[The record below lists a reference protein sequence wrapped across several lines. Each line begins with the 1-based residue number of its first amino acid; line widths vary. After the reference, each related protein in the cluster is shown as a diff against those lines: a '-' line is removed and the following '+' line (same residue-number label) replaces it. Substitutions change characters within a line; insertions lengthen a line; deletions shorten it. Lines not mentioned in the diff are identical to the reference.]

1 MTKKDKW
8 ISWIMILVTFI
19 YIAVISYI
27 TPLSSTDD
35 LNFLMMSRKTGSTML
50 AEALHYGN
58 GRLLGN
64 LTAMLLNRYL
74 WLRTILKPAVVV
86 GIIVLLW
93 KLLDIKTVTGR
104 FFMTLM
110 FLLMPASLMAETITW
125 NSGFANYVPPVLG
138 LLTCGWLVCRIDVIS
153 SSTTTSEGRRRKNI
167 KRTIMFTALGVIGFV
182 GQLFVEHISL
192 VAIAMSG
199 VLVICMKKRGRSIT
213 APVVWLAVAVA
224 GMCLMTFISLHFKEY
239 AFIPGYR
246 HVPNDVATLIEYGY
260 INFFRFTVPLLSRM
274 KFLGSMILTA
284 ALLVTMGNRRNVVRT
299 IAVEIVILLSSMADG
314 FTLAGMVVE
323 SVFIAGITVLL
334 VMLIESVDC
343 DTKYKLFFILL
354 SGYVATLPL
363 QFVRPY
369 GLRCM
374 MYLYMCV
381 FAVVVT
387 AVDRWL
393 GRNMGRLQIK
403 IKKGM
408 VVSVEYTI
416 CCTMALFCVIYDS
429 YAVRELLRLR
439 AINIYN
445 KSQIEQGMKE
455 NSTVITI
462 RSDESVFFHGI
473 IGSNLENY
481 YYYSKA
487 GDIQFVMEDSDEQ

>member
-35 LNFLMMSRKTGSTML
+35 LNFLMMSRKTDSTML
-50 AEALHYGN
+50 TEALHYGN

-64 LTAMLLNRYL
+64 LTAMLLSRYL

-167 KRTIMFTALGVIGFV
+167 KRTIMFTALGVTGFV

-314 FTLAGMVVE
+314 
-323 SVFIAGITVLL
+323 
-334 VMLIESVDC
+334 LI
-343 DTKYKLFFILL
+343 
-354 SGYVATLPL
+354 
-363 QFVRPY
+363 
-369 GLRCM
+369 
-374 MYLYMCV
+374 
-381 FAVVVT
+381 
-387 AVDRWL
+387 
-393 GRNMGRLQIK
+393 
-403 IKKGM
+403 
-408 VVSVEYTI
+408 
-416 CCTMALFCVIYDS
+416 
-429 YAVRELLRLR
+429 
-439 AINIYN
+439 
-445 KSQIEQGMKE
+445 
-455 NSTVITI
+455 
-462 RSDESVFFHGI
+462 
-473 IGSNLENY
+473 
-481 YYYSKA
+481 
-487 GDIQFVMEDSDEQ
+487 

>member
-19 YIAVISYI
+19 YIAMISYI

-35 LNFLMMSRKTGSTML
+35 LNFLMMSRKTDSTML
-50 AEALHYGN
+50 TEALHYGN

-74 WLRTILKPAVVV
+74 WLRAILKPVVV
-86 GIIVLLW
+86 AGIIILLW
-93 KLLDIKTVTGR
+93 KLLDINTVVGR

-167 KRTIMFTALGVIGFV
+167 KRTIMFTALGVTGFV

-199 VLVICMKKRGRSIT
+199 VLVICMKKRGRSII

-224 GMCLMTFISLHFKEY
+224 GMCLMTFISLRFKEY
-239 AFIPGYR
+239 AFMPGYR
-246 HVPNDVATLIEYGY
+246 HVPTNIGMIFEYGY
-260 INFFRFTVPLLSRM
+260 VNIFRFTVPLIFRM
-274 KFLGSMILTA
+274 GFLIGMLWIVVVLETTQDKRSAFKWVTIGLVMALCSFADEYTLIGVLMECIFIA
-284 ALLVTMGNRRNVVRT
+284 GFIVLLVTLVKSADRDTKIRFLL
-299 IAVEIVILLSSMADG
+299 VIL
-314 FTLAGMVVE
+314 
-323 SVFIAGITVLL
+323 
-334 VMLIESVDC
+334 
-343 DTKYKLFFILL
+343 
-354 SGYVATLPL
+354 SGCVATLPI

-374 MYLYMCV
+374 MYLYVCI

-387 AVDRWL
+387 ALDRWIRKNR
-393 GRNMGRLQIK
+393 GQFEIRGTSRNIATVGLALFMTVAFVCLMYDG
-403 IKKGM
+403 
-408 VVSVEYTI
+408 YTI
-416 CCTMALFCVIYDS
+416 GELWRLK
-429 YAVRELLRLR
+429 AVSDH
-439 AINIYN
+439 NDM
-445 KSQIEQGMKE
+445 QIAQGMRDKS
-455 NSTVITI
+455 NVIRIETGE
-462 RSDESVFFHGI
+462 SDFYHGVL
-473 IGSNLENY
+473 GSHLENY
-481 YYYSKA
+481 YYYSEA
-487 GDIQFVMEDSDEQ
+487 GDIQFVTEDSDEQ

>member
-167 KRTIMFTALGVIGFV
+167 KRTIMFTALGVTGFI

-246 HVPNDVATLIEYGY
+246 HVPNDVATLIEYG
-260 INFFRFTVPLLSRM
+260 
-274 KFLGSMILTA
+274 
-284 ALLVTMGNRRNVVRT
+284 
-299 IAVEIVILLSSMADG
+299 
-314 FTLAGMVVE
+314 
-323 SVFIAGITVLL
+323 
-334 VMLIESVDC
+334 
-343 DTKYKLFFILL
+343 
-354 SGYVATLPL
+354 
-363 QFVRPY
+363 
-369 GLRCM
+369 
-374 MYLYMCV
+374 
-381 FAVVVT
+381 
-387 AVDRWL
+387 
-393 GRNMGRLQIK
+393 
-403 IKKGM
+403 
-408 VVSVEYTI
+408 
-416 CCTMALFCVIYDS
+416 
-429 YAVRELLRLR
+429 
-439 AINIYN
+439 
-445 KSQIEQGMKE
+445 
-455 NSTVITI
+455 
-462 RSDESVFFHGI
+462 
-473 IGSNLENY
+473 
-481 YYYSKA
+481 
-487 GDIQFVMEDSDEQ
+487 

>member
-19 YIAVISYI
+19 YIAMISYI

-35 LNFLMMSRKTGSTML
+35 LNFLMMSRKTDSTML
-50 AEALHYGN
+50 TEALHYGN

-64 LTAMLLNRYL
+64 LTAMLLSRYL
-74 WLRTILKPAVVV
+74 WLRTILKPAVIV

-93 KLLDIKTVTGR
+93 KLLDINTVVGR

-153 SSTTTSEGRRRKNI
+153 SFATTSEGRRRKNI
-167 KRTIMFTALGVIGFV
+167 KRTIMFTALGVTGFV
-182 GQLFVEHISL
+182 GQLFVEHISF
-192 VAIAMSG
+192 VAIVISG
-199 VLVICMKKRGRSIT
+199 VFVICMKKRRSIA

-224 GMCLMTFISLHFKEY
+224 GMCLMTFISLHFKEH

-246 HVPNDVATLIEYGY
+246 HVPKDVSTFIEYGY
-260 INFFRFTVPLLSRM
+260 ISLFRFTIPLLSQMRL
-274 KFLGSMILTA
+274 FWGTILIA
-284 ALLVTMGNRRNVVRT
+284 ALLVTAGSRRKTVRI
-299 IAVEIVILLSSMADG
+299 IAMEIVILLSSMADG
-314 FTLAGMVVE
+314 FSLAGMVIE

-354 SGYVATLPL
+354 SGYAATFPL

-369 GLRCM
+369 GIRCM
-374 MYLYMCV
+374 MYLYMCMC
-381 FAVVVT
+381 VVAVT

-393 GRNMGRLQIK
+393 GRNKGGLQIK
-403 IKKGM
+403 TKKGM
-408 VVSVEYTI
+408 VVSVEHTI
-416 CCTMALFCVIYDS
+416 CCAVAFFCVIYDS

-439 AINIYN
+439 AINTYN
-445 KSQIEQGMKE
+445 ESRIEQGMKE
-455 NSTVITI
+455 NSTAITI
-462 RSDESVFFHGI
+462 RSGESVFFHGVL
-473 IGSNLENY
+473 GSHLENY
-481 YYYSKA
+481 YYYSEV
-487 GDIQFVMEDSDEQ
+487 GDIQFVTEDSDEQ